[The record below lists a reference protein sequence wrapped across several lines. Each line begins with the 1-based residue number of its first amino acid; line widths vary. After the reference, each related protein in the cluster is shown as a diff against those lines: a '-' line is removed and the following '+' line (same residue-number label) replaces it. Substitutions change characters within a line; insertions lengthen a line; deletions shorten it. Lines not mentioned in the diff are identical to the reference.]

1 MLNRKVYIISGPN
14 GSGKTT
20 FVQKYLPEYAS
31 VKNFVN
37 ADYIASGLSPF
48 DTSIIAL
55 KAGKMMLELIHGY
68 KNKKVSFGFETTLAG
83 KNWIKLFTDFK
94 KFKYKVNL
102 FFLDLADE
110 RLAIKRI
117 KYRVKLGGHDIPTET
132 IHRRFLR
139 SRYNFWNYYKDL
151 VDSWYLFNN
160 SSNQPGLVAYYDKS
174 FVTIYNQEYMD
185 FFLRSIKKGK

>member
-1 MLNRKVYIISGPN
+1 MTNRKVYIISGPN

-68 KNKKVSFGFETTLAG
+68 KDKRVSFGFETTLAG
-83 KNWIKLFTDFK
+83 KTGLNYLLILKNSNIKFIYSFWIWQMRD
-94 KFKYKVNL
+94 
-102 FFLDLADE
+102 
-110 RLAIKRI
+110 
-117 KYRVKLGGHDIPTET
+117 
-132 IHRRFLR
+132 
-139 SRYNFWNYYKDL
+139 
-151 VDSWYLFNN
+151 YL
-160 SSNQPGLVAYYDKS
+160 
-174 FVTIYNQEYMD
+174 
-185 FFLRSIKKGK
+185 